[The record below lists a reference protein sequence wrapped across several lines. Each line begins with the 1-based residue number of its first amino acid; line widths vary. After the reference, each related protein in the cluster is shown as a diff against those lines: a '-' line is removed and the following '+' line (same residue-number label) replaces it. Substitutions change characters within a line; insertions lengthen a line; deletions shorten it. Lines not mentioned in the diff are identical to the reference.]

1 MSRIPLI
8 DPDNLPADLRPLM
21 GGRAGEFI
29 RAFAH
34 QPDVLRSFLAFYNP
48 LRDSGLL
55 DPVLKETVRIRIAQL
70 NGCQF

>member
-1 MSRIPLI
+1 MSHIPLI
-8 DPDNLPADLRPLM
+8 DPDNLPADLRPMM

-34 QPDVLRSFLAFYNP
+34 QPDVLRSFLTFYNP
-48 LRDSGLL
+48 LRDRGRL